1 MLEFAHPKVFS
12 LSFVF
17 NIKQPFMFISFFSMK
32 KGKIVFSGVKIKRAP
47 TAGNQSE
54 IFTEFSLK
62 ASFKLLKSIKCFFSN
77 VKPS

>member
-12 LSFVF
+12 LICVQQYTAFS
-17 NIKQPFMFISFFSMK
+17 IYIFFSIK
-32 KGKIVFSGVKIKRAP
+32 EGKIVFPGVIVERAP
-47 TAGNQSE
+47 TVGNQSE

-77 VKPS
+77 VKRS

>member
-12 LSFVF
+12 LICVQQYTAFSIYILFS
-17 NIKQPFMFISFFSMK
+17 IKE
-32 KGKIVFSGVKIKRAP
+32 GKIVFSGVKIKGAP
-47 TAGNQSE
+47 TVGNQSQ

-77 VKPS
+77 VKRF